1 MINLNHVF
9 ARRAFRPAV
18 FALAASVSF
27 ILPTLIKAQTYSSGQ
42 PVWPAFEGWEKNDDG
57 SFNLLFGYMN
67 DNWEEQPYVPIGPD
81 NNIQP
86 GGPDQGQ
93 PTRFQ
98 PRRNRFMFRV
108 RVPKDFG
115 QKELVWTLT
124 TQGKP
129 QKAYGSLRPDLV
141 VENIDIMSETGALGA
156 GASSPELRADKPPV
170 IKIDGAKT
178 RTVKV
183 GQPLSLTTL
192 TTDDGIPRARPGQG
206 GANPGGRGRNPAM
219 FPPYRPTVGKN
230 LGLHTSWYVYR
241 GGGNVTFEP
250 DQIKAWE
257 DTRNGANSPWAP
269 FWSAP
274 PFPADGKQTVQVT
287 FNEPGTYVLCAR
299 ADDGAL
305 TGDEMVTV
313 TVTR

>member
-1 MINLNHVF
+1 MINLNRVS

-27 ILPTLIKAQTYSSGQ
+27 ILPTFIKAQTYSSGQ

-57 SFNLLFGYMN
+57 SFNLVFGYMN

-124 TQGKP
+124 TQGKAAEGLRFAATGP
-129 QKAYGSLRPDLV
+129 GDREHRHHVGDRCPWRRREQPRNSRGQAARGQDRGSEDADRQGR
-141 VENIDIMSETGALGA
+141 SAALA
-156 GASSPELRADKPPV
+156 
-170 IKIDGAKT
+170 
-178 RTVKV
+178 
-183 GQPLSLTTL
+183 
-192 TTDDGIPRARPGQG
+192 DDGDNRRRRPALATGPGRRESRWTRSQSSDVPSVPTNGWQEPRVAHVVVRLSWWWQRHVRARPDQSL
-206 GANPGGRGRNPAM
+206 GRHPERAQILRGHRSGLRRHS
-219 FPPYRPTVGKN
+219 RPT
-230 LGLHTSWYVYR
+230 
-241 GGGNVTFEP
+241 
-250 DQIKAWE
+250 
-257 DTRNGANSPWAP
+257 ANRPS
-269 FWSAP
+269 
-274 PFPADGKQTVQVT
+274 
-287 FNEPGTYVLCAR
+287 R
-299 ADDGAL
+299 
-305 TGDEMVTV
+305 
-313 TVTR
+313 